1 MAVSWLEKIFP
12 KKKKKV
18 GSIIVSAVNLA
29 FLKNLIIVTKR
40 KHKVKFI

>member
-12 KKKKKV
+12 KKKV